1 MDAPTPQDKSPL
13 IEYLWRRLRL
23 NRRAVRFLLE
33 QGPPWPQLWREARR
47 EPLQLYRHLPEAWR
61 KVPKGSLPVFG
72 SSDPAPDPYLTWA
85 DREYP
90 EGLRELADPPVVIYG
105 APKMPPF
112 DLNRPRIAVVGTR
125 RASDYAKDITVELVS
140 QLRPFGA
147 WVLSGMAWGIDG
159 RAHRQALQS
168 GLSTLGILGTPLLRP
183 PVRSQVDLFLKLK
196 RQGHLITELYP
207 GAAVGSFRFPERN
220 RIIAALAHAVVVVE
234 APAKSGALITAE
246 LALDL
251 GREVFVVP
259 GPLRP
264 HGNEGGHRLIQDG
277 ARLLTHAREIFSVL
291 GWEPIPA
298 AKTTV
303 SSPSRE
309 APQGDALLGQI
320 LNLLARGPLH
330 IDKII
335 HISQKPAPQVL
346 AAMIRL
352 TLEEWVQE
360 LSGGVYKILK

>member
-1 MDAPTPQDKSPL
+1 MDAPNPQEKSTL

-23 NRRAVRFLLE
+23 NRRAIRFLLDE
-33 QGPPWPQLWREARR
+33 GPPWPQLWREARC
-47 EPLQLYRHLPEAWR
+47 EPLRLYRHLPEVWR
-61 KVPKGSLPVFG
+61 KAPRAFLPALG
-72 SSDPAPDPYLTWA
+72 AADRAPGPYLTWA
-85 DREYP
+85 DAEYP
-90 EGLRELADPPVVIYG
+90 DGLRELADPPVVIYG
-105 APKMPPF
+105 APKLPPF
-112 DLNRPRIAVVGTR
+112 ALDRPRIAVVGTR
-125 RASDYAKDITVELVS
+125 RASDYAKEITGELVS
-140 QLRPFGA
+140 QFRPFGA

-183 PVRSQVDLFLKLK
+183 PVRSQVDLFMELK

-220 RIIAALAHAVVVVE
+220 RIIAALAQAVVVVE

-246 LALDL
+246 LALEL

-291 GWEPIPA
+291 GWGPTQSPNIP
-298 AKTTV
+298 V
-303 SSPSRE
+303 LSPSRE
-309 APQGDALLGQI
+309 ALPSDSVAEQI
-320 LNLLARGPLH
+320 LNLLSRGPLH

-346 AAMIRL
+346 AAMTRL

-360 LSGGVYKILK
+360 LSGGVYKIFK